1 MKMYERIIAKN
12 IIVHLTRNQLFNKN
26 QHGFIPGKSTQSQ
39 LLMYYKDIYESL
51 QEGKRIDTVFLD
63 FARAF
68 DKVDHEILMQ
78 KIIKHKIKGKL
89 AIWLKEFLNERK
101 FKVLANGTISDEED
115 VTSGVPQGTVLAAI
129 LFLIMISDIDE
140 KVKESIVRCFA
151 DDTRVSKV
159 IECEEDPHKMQEDLN
174 AIYEW
179 ANNNKMKFNTDKFEY
194 ISHGEMDGV
203 PNEAYKNPEGISIV
217 SDDTVR
223 DLGVICNNNL
233 LFKEHI
239 DNIVMKSKVMSGIIL
254 RTFTTRERNVMLQL
268 YSTYIRSRLEYCS
281 IVWSPSL
288 QGDINKVERI
298 QKSFT
303 ARIEGMENKNYHERL
318 KELKCIV
325 WKEEGSAI

>member
-1 MKMYERIIAKN
+1 
-12 IIVHLTRNQLFNKN
+12 
-26 QHGFIPGKSTQSQ
+26 
-39 LLMYYKDIYESL
+39 
-51 QEGKRIDTVFLD
+51 
-63 FARAF
+63 
-68 DKVDHEILMQ
+68 MQ

-194 ISHGEMDGV
+194 ISHGEMEGV

-318 KELKCIV
+318 KELKMYSLERRRERYMIIYAWEMV
-325 WKEEGSAI
+325 EGRRENILNLRTRKIGRTRRMIQDKIPWAVNGRKI

>member
-1 MKMYERIIAKN
+1 M
-12 IIVHLTRNQLFNKN
+12 
-26 QHGFIPGKSTQSQ
+26 
-39 LLMYYKDIYESL
+39 
-51 QEGKRIDTVFLD
+51 QEG
-63 FARAF
+63 
-68 DKVDHEILMQ
+68 
-78 KIIKHKIKGKL
+78 
-89 AIWLKEFLNERK
+89 
-101 FKVLANGTISDEED
+101 
-115 VTSGVPQGTVLAAI
+115 
-129 LFLIMISDIDE
+129 
-140 KVKESIVRCFA
+140 
-151 DDTRVSKV
+151 
-159 IECEEDPHKMQEDLN
+159 LN

-303 ARIEGMENKNYHERL
+303 ARIEGMENKNYHKIL
-318 KELKCIV
+318 KELKMYSLERRRECYMIIYA
-325 WKEEGSAI
+325 WEQIEGRGKIF